1 VISPIP
7 CVNPRRP
14 RVRASATVRDPR
26 LYADAPTKARIL
38 REAETWFIVG
48 LGDSP
53 ERAAYGVAKF
63 LKGHRK
69 RIVPIHPRAE
79 SVHGERGYRTI
90 AEAAA
95 ELGAPDVVDVF
106 VRSSR
111 AGEFADDAI
120 AAGAGAV
127 WFQLGV
133 IDEAAAQRVVDA
145 GADMVMDACP
155 VIEWRGIP

>member
-1 VISPIP
+1 MPFA
-7 CVNPRRP
+7 NPRRP
-14 RVRASATVRDPR
+14 RVSEFATVRDSR
-26 LYADAPTKARIL
+26 LYGDASTKARIL
-38 REAETWFIVG
+38 REAQTWFIVG
-48 LGDSP
+48 LGNSP

-63 LKGHRK
+63 LKNHQK

-79 SVHGERGYRTI
+79 AVHGERGYRTI
-90 AEAAA
+90 TEAVA

-111 AGEFADDAI
+111 AGEFADEAI

-127 WFQLGV
+127 WFQLDV
-133 IDEAAAQRVVDA
+133 IDEDAAQRVVDA

-155 VIEWRGIP
+155 VIEWRGTL

>member
-1 VISPIP
+1 MGDPKLRDP
-7 CVNPRRP
+7 NLYGD
-14 RVRASATVRDPR
+14 SAT
-26 LYADAPTKARIL
+26 KERIL
-38 REAETWFIVG
+38 REAHTWFIVG
-48 LGDSP
+48 LGNSP
-53 ERAAYGVAKF
+53 ERAAYGVATF
-63 LKGHRK
+63 LKSHQK

-106 VRSSR
+106 VRSSH
-111 AGEFADDAI
+111 AGEFADEAI

-127 WFQLGV
+127 WFQLDV
-133 IDEAAAQRVVDA
+133 IDEAAAQRVIDT

-155 VIEWRGIP
+155 VIEWRETL